1 MVSYPQSYHQGYPP
15 QQGYSQQPQ
24 YDQQQQAYGQQQQ
37 GYPPPQQHAPPET
50 TDSGSYQN
58 IHYTIKHRN
67 TNSTL
72 NLQLGPNDL
81 IKAKPGAMIHMSPTV
96 KLEGAIKFSMR
107 KMLTGSQMSEASF
120 TGPGTVALAPTL
132 MGDIVALQIANDG
145 RAWNVGKDAFLAS
158 TGEVKRET
166 KSQGFSKAMFSGEDL
181 FIYKLMGQGLVWLTS
196 YGAVD
201 VIHLQEGEQHIVDN
215 GHLVAWNCDYKIEKA
230 ASGSWSSVKSGEGLV
245 CRFTG
250 PGTIY
255 MQTRNLDDFASWT
268 FRPVCQFGFWQRLFL
283 KLAFPDALDLIDRI
297 HKDVIQNGT
306 PHAATIT
313 RDLMCAKYNMTA
325 VAAVVIAQV
334 AISGLG
340 LDEIAKTHW
349 TVQASFIISLVSGL
363 LSVFYCCII
372 QQDFGTLVSPDD
384 VKDWL
389 CTPGE
394 WHGMEEELQEQFALL
409 RPGNETTG
417 TKEQLQTIRDR
428 VIARLQSHR
437 WETPSINSAV
447 ILVAPV
453 RLLNLAVTAF
463 LTGLGVYLGLV
474 FSQNINIAAGYRGNL
489 ANMIIYILVVVIN
502 LLLFGIPT
510 VLRFLARLPRQR
522 VKREAYHIKLM
533 LNTYK
538 ELDDL
543 KRIAKSISRDKA
555 RWASSEIESR
565 FEDVQYAIMII
576 SDKSSAASQEA
587 IQELTAKLKEVAAEM
602 KLPIPPCDSN
612 SGAYSSP
619 FGRFRGHDAQ
629 RSGSLHQQSCFEQT
643 DHFLDAGNTAKAS
656 AEADRPDNS
665 NRLHLSGSGRD
676 TKSQQWKAEISTGLS
691 PIIQALG
698 ASTTTQA
705 RMIGLLEQL
714 LSSSQSE
721 ERMMEQIVSH
731 FASAEASGAS

>member
-1 MVSYPQSYHQGYPP
+1 MSLSADRSNRWKGKSDAFASAALLDLEAHRLAQGYPP

-24 YDQQQQAYGQQQQ
+24 YDQQQQQAYGGQQLQ

-81 IKAKPGAMIHMSPTV
+81 IKAKPGAMIHMSPSI

-107 KMLTGSQMSEASF
+107 KMFTGGQMSQASF

-145 RAWNVGKDAFLAS
+145 KVWNVGKDAFLAC
-158 TGEVKRET
+158 TGEVDKET

-181 FIYKLMGQGLVWLTS
+181 FIYKMMGQGLVWLTS

-255 MQTRNLDDFASWT
+255 MQTRNLDDFASWHANQSKGVLFGPLDEMSGIQVAGIALAAIPLILT
-268 FRPVCQFGFWQRLFL
+268 GYARFKGIREIINCRSLDDSLQRGQISRPVCRFGYWQRLFL

-340 LDEIAKTHW
+340 LDEIANTHW
-349 TVQASFIISLVSGL
+349 TVQAAFIISLVSGL

-394 WHGMEEELQEQFALL
+394 WHGMEVELQEHFASL

-417 TKEQLQTIRDR
+417 TKEQLQALRDR
-428 VIARLQSHR
+428 VLARLQSDR
-437 WETPSINSAV
+437 WKTPSINSAV

-474 FSQNINIAAGYRGNL
+474 FSQSIAIAAGYRGNL
-489 ANMIIYILVVVIN
+489 ANMIIYILRA
-502 LLLFGIPT
+502 F
-510 VLRFLARLPRQR
+510 Q
-522 VKREAYHIKLM
+522 
-533 LNTYK
+533 
-538 ELDDL
+538 D
-543 KRIAKSISRDKA
+543 
-555 RWASSEIESR
+555 SE
-565 FEDVQYAIMII
+565 
-576 SDKSSAASQEA
+576 
-587 IQELTAKLKEVAAEM
+587 
-602 KLPIPPCDSN
+602 
-612 SGAYSSP
+612 
-619 FGRFRGHDAQ
+619 
-629 RSGSLHQQSCFEQT
+629 
-643 DHFLDAGNTAKAS
+643 
-656 AEADRPDNS
+656 
-665 NRLHLSGSGRD
+665 
-676 TKSQQWKAEISTGLS
+676 
-691 PIIQALG
+691 
-698 ASTTTQA
+698 
-705 RMIGLLEQL
+705 
-714 LSSSQSE
+714 
-721 ERMMEQIVSH
+721 
-731 FASAEASGAS
+731 

>member
-1 MVSYPQSYHQGYPP
+1 
-15 QQGYSQQPQ
+15 
-24 YDQQQQAYGQQQQ
+24 
-37 GYPPPQQHAPPET
+37 
-50 TDSGSYQN
+50 
-58 IHYTIKHRN
+58 
-67 TNSTL
+67 
-72 NLQLGPNDL
+72 
-81 IKAKPGAMIHMSPTV
+81 
-96 KLEGAIKFSMR
+96 
-107 KMLTGSQMSEASF
+107 
-120 TGPGTVALAPTL
+120 
-132 MGDIVALQIANDG
+132 
-145 RAWNVGKDAFLAS
+145 
-158 TGEVKRET
+158 
-166 KSQGFSKAMFSGEDL
+166 
-181 FIYKLMGQGLVWLTS
+181 
-196 YGAVD
+196 
-201 VIHLQEGEQHIVDN
+201 
-215 GHLVAWNCDYKIEKA
+215 
-230 ASGSWSSVKSGEGLV
+230 
-245 CRFTG
+245 
-250 PGTIY
+250 
-255 MQTRNLDDFASWT
+255 
-268 FRPVCQFGFWQRLFL
+268 
-283 KLAFPDALDLIDRI
+283 
-297 HKDVIQNGT
+297 
-306 PHAATIT
+306 
-313 RDLMCAKYNMTA
+313 MTA

-409 RPGNETTG
+409 RPVPQMGDAID
-417 TKEQLQTIRDR
+417 QLCRHTR
-428 VIARLQSHR
+428 
-437 WETPSINSAV
+437 
-447 ILVAPV
+447 
-453 RLLNLAVTAF
+453 
-463 LTGLGVYLGLV
+463 LGVYLGLV

-587 IQELTAKLKEVAAEM
+587 IQELTAKLKERRI
-602 KLPIPPCDSN
+602 LLSLRQI
-612 SGAYSSP
+612 SGP
-619 FGRFRGHDAQ
+619 R
-629 RSGSLHQQSCFEQT
+629 C
-643 DHFLDAGNTAKAS
+643 TA
-656 AEADRPDNS
+656 
-665 NRLHLSGSGRD
+665 LHLSGSGRD

>member
-1 MVSYPQSYHQGYPP
+1 MSYPQSYHQGYPP

-24 YDQQQQAYGQQQQ
+24 YDQQQQQAYSGQQPQ
-37 GYPPPQQHAPPET
+37 GYAPPQQHAPPET

-72 NLQLGPNDL
+72 NLQLGQNDL

-107 KMLTGSQMSEASF
+107 KMFTGGQMSQASF

-145 RAWNVGKDAFLAS
+145 KVWNVGKDAFLAC
-158 TGEVKRET
+158 TGEVDKET

-181 FIYKLMGQGLVWLTS
+181 FIYKMMGQGLVWLTS

-255 MQTRNLDDFASWT
+255 MQTRNLDDFASWVLFGPLDEMSGIQVAGIALAAIPLILT
-268 FRPVCQFGFWQRLFL
+268 GYARFKDIREIITCRSFDDSLQHGQTSRSVCRFGRWQRLFL

-340 LDEIAKTHW
+340 LDEIANTHW
-349 TVQASFIISLVSGL
+349 TVQAAFIISLVSGL

-389 CTPGE
+389 CTPGQ
-394 WHGMEEELQEQFALL
+394 WHGMEVELSEQFASL

-417 TKEQLQTIRDR
+417 TKEQLQALRDC
-428 VIARLQSHR
+428 VLARLQSDR
-437 WETPSINSAV
+437 WKTPSINSAV

-463 LTGLGVYLGLV
+463 LTGLGVYL
-474 FSQNINIAAGYRGNL
+474 
-489 ANMIIYILVVVIN
+489 
-502 LLLFGIPT
+502 
-510 VLRFLARLPRQR
+510 
-522 VKREAYHIKLM
+522 
-533 LNTYK
+533 
-538 ELDDL
+538 
-543 KRIAKSISRDKA
+543 
-555 RWASSEIESR
+555 
-565 FEDVQYAIMII
+565 
-576 SDKSSAASQEA
+576 
-587 IQELTAKLKEVAAEM
+587 
-602 KLPIPPCDSN
+602 
-612 SGAYSSP
+612 
-619 FGRFRGHDAQ
+619 
-629 RSGSLHQQSCFEQT
+629 
-643 DHFLDAGNTAKAS
+643 
-656 AEADRPDNS
+656 
-665 NRLHLSGSGRD
+665 
-676 TKSQQWKAEISTGLS
+676 
-691 PIIQALG
+691 
-698 ASTTTQA
+698 
-705 RMIGLLEQL
+705 
-714 LSSSQSE
+714 
-721 ERMMEQIVSH
+721 
-731 FASAEASGAS
+731 